1 MKTLKSLSIVV
12 LFTLIASVAFAS
24 SHYETRYKVKTCNDL
39 PCVIKQ
45 MVKTDFVRL
54 DNYFQQN
61 AIAEIN
67 ESVEFEFFIDK
78 ESRIQVLNTKC
89 ENEVAS
95 NYVKQLLDDKQISA
109 DTTVMNRKYKLKLT
123 IYYNA

>member
-12 LFTLIASVAFAS
+12 LFTLIAGVTFAT

-54 DNYFQQN
+54 NNYFQQN
-61 AIAEIN
+61 AIDEMN
-67 ESVEFEFFIDK
+67 ESVEFEFYVDK
-78 ESRIQVLNTKC
+78 DSRIQVLTTKC
-89 ENEVAS
+89 ENEDAS
-95 NYVKQLLDDKQISA
+95 NYVKQLLDNKQISA
-109 DTTVMNRKYKLKLT
+109 DASVMNRKYKLKLT
-123 IYYNA
+123 LYYDS